1 MLVSVLLPSHTGVVC
16 IWGTFITWLVVI
28 EITSI
33 NSGCVGVSGDLCVD
47 VDLHICI
54 KAASHF

>member
-1 MLVSVLLPSHTGVVC
+1 MYCLGD
-16 IWGTFITWLVVI
+16 FFFTWLVVI
-28 EITSI
+28 EITSV

-47 VDLHICI
+47 VDLHIRI

>member
-1 MLVSVLLPSHTGVVC
+1 MY
-16 IWGTFITWLVVI
+16 WGTFITWLVVI
-28 EITSI
+28 EITSV

>member
-1 MLVSVLLPSHTGVVC
+1 MY
-16 IWGTFITWLVVI
+16 WGTFITWLVVI
-28 EITSI
+28 EITSV

-54 KAASHF
+54 KAASHFLVTHLWAQCDPVNR

>member
-1 MLVSVLLPSHTGVVC
+1 MPASVLFPSLTH
-16 IWGTFITWLVVI
+16 WGTFITWLVVI
-28 EITSI
+28 EITSV

-47 VDLHICI
+47 VDLHIRI